1 LRGFDGNVAVIF
13 AAFEAAVGAHLKAKT
28 GQADFLAGGD
38 LDFSLDA
45 LAVDEGAVERAEV
58 FAKNSLRAARD
69 LRVMPGN

>member
-1 LRGFDGNVAVIF
+1 
-13 AAFEAAVGAHLKAKT
+13 LKAKT

-58 FAKNSLRAARD
+58 FAENSLRAARD
-69 LRVMPGN
+69 ARKLADC